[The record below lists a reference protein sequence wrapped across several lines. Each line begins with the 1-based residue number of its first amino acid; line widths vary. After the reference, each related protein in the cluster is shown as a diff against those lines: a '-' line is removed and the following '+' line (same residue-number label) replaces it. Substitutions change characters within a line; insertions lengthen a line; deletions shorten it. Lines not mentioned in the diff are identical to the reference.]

1 MADDAAPKAIET
13 IHRGYRCRSRL
24 EARWM
29 VLLDTLRVPFEYEP
43 EGYDLED
50 CTGKV
55 WYLPDFW
62 LPRQRTWLEVKGQ
75 LIVRNDPTWIKARAL
90 ASATDCPV
98 VVFCGQIGTP
108 GNLMGLHFFGPEDD
122 STGFEPSPVWW
133 FRCLVCGLWQLGR
146 HVYELPCDCVR
157 REPGDDQDLVRAC
170 LAARQARF
178 EQGR

>member
-1 MADDAAPKAIET
+1 MSGPE
-13 IHRGYRCRSRL
+13 HLRVVPL
-24 EARWM
+24 
-29 VLLDTLRVPFEYEP
+29 TLREANAFV
-43 EGYDLED
+43 
-50 CTGKV
+50 
-55 WYLPDFW
+55 
-62 LPRQRTWLEVKGQ
+62 GQ
-75 LIVRNDPTWIKARAL
+75 WHRHHGPVRGSRFQVAAAIG
-90 ASATDCPV
+90 
-98 VVFCGQIGTP
+98 GQIVGVAIVGRPVARMLDDGLTAELTRLCTDGTP
-108 GNLMGLHFFGPEDD
+108 HAGSFLLSAAKRAAHFFGPEDD